1 MAFTRVSR
9 REDSLTRGSAI
20 TGTVPWRVH
29 GFDRVVLIRTKGV
42 IIDVLQKVTSLE
54 SGRTVESSGTNR
66 CRRSLF
72 PGPGT
77 KGGML
82 LEDGDGIAE
91 DAIRTCAKGMVM
103 IERRHRE
110 RA

>member
-77 KGGML
+77 KGGHAFGRRRRNSGGCDSHVC
-82 LEDGDGIAE
+82 EGDGHDRKASP
-91 DAIRTCAKGMVM
+91 
-103 IERRHRE
+103 
-110 RA
+110 